1 MLLAADA
8 DGRPQMTKLER
19 LIMMLPIPLRNAVAA
34 LDTLRTLAL
43 NIQVNW
49 SPLCGLLLF
58 REGQ

>member
-34 LDTLRTLAL
+34 LDTLRTVF
-43 NIQVNW
+43 NVNW